1 MTEERKRGQHLLDE
15 LKWVHDHIRHDLAV
29 CEDLARRVALGLSP
43 EDVRTEIRSL
53 QTNGP
58 LWKLRVNCLYY
69 CRFVHA
75 HHNLEDVAIF
85 PGLRAADPTLGP
97 VVDKLEA
104 DHRSVS
110 DQLDEVE
117 EAADALVIDG
127 AAGARARVVASLG
140 DLAAGPARPPHLRG
154 GGDRPDD
161 PRVGRL
167 AAARLIDR
175 DAACSQRGPAPFR

>member
-1 MTEERKRGQHLLDE
+1 MEESKPGRHLLDE

-29 CEDLARRVALGLSP
+29 CENLARRVSEGLSP
-43 EDVRTEIRSL
+43 DEVRAEIRSL

-85 PGLRAADPTLGP
+85 PGLRRSNPAIGP

-104 DHRSVS
+104 DHRTVS

-117 EAADALVIDG
+117 EAADALVAED
-127 AAGARARVVASLG
+127 ALDARARVVTALS
-140 DLAAGPARPPHLRG
+140 DLAAGLLAHLTYEEE
-154 GGDRPDD
+154 
-161 PRVGRL
+161 
-167 AAARLIDR
+167 AI
-175 DAACSQRGPAPFR
+175 GPTILEWDGWPLHG

>member
-1 MTEERKRGQHLLDE
+1 MAEERKRGQHLLDE

-43 EDVRTEIRSL
+43 EDVLTEIRSL

-104 DHRSVS
+104 DHRTVS

-117 EAADALVIDG
+117 AAADALVVDDEVD
-127 AAGARARVVASLG
+127 ARARVVTALEL
-140 DLAAGPARPPHLRG
+140 LAAGLLAHL
-154 GGDRPDD
+154 
-161 PRVGRL
+161 VYEEE
-167 AAARLIDR
+167 AI
-175 DAACSQRGPAPFR
+175 GPTILEWDGWPLSG

>member
-1 MTEERKRGQHLLDE
+1 VAAERKRGQHLLDE

-29 CEDLARRVALGLSP
+29 CEDLAQRVAEGLSP
-43 EDVRTEIRSL
+43 EDVRAEIRSL

-75 HHNLEDVAIF
+75 HHNLEDIAIF
-85 PGLRAADPTLGP
+85 PGLRDANPDLGP

-104 DHRSVS
+104 DHRTVS

-117 EAADALVIDG
+117 AAADAL
-127 AAGARARVVASLG
+127 AAADAVDARARVVTALS
-140 DLAAGPARPPHLRG
+140 DLAAGLLAHLTYEEEAIG
-154 GGDRPDD
+154 PTLLEWDD
-161 PRVGRL
+161 WPLR
-167 AAARLIDR
+167 
-175 DAACSQRGPAPFR
+175 SH

>member
-1 MTEERKRGQHLLDE
+1 VEEKPGRHLLDE
-15 LKWVHDHIRHDLAV
+15 LLWVHEHIRHDLAI
-29 CEDLARRVALGLSP
+29 CEDLARRVAEGLSP
-43 EDVRTEIRSL
+43 DDVRAEIRSL

-85 PGLRAADPTLGP
+85 PGLRRSDPKLSP

-104 DHRSVS
+104 DHRTVS

-117 EAADALVIDG
+117 AAADALVVED
-127 AAGARARVVASLG
+127 ALDARARVVTALG
-140 DLAAGPARPPHLRG
+140 DLSAGLLAHLTYEEE
-154 GGDRPDD
+154 
-161 PRVGRL
+161 
-167 AAARLIDR
+167 AI
-175 DAACSQRGPAPFR
+175 GPTILEWDGWPLHG